1 VKWEGR
7 EVSTTVRVDFEGI
20 IGIGYIWVRELKG
33 PISSLMMNSAHFVLG
48 FICVGWGLVKVMG
61 RKTAILF
68 L

>member
-1 VKWEGR
+1 
-7 EVSTTVRVDFEGI
+7 VRVDFEGV